1 MKHLRKFNEEFDAT
15 NSEGLNNIT
24 DVEDIFSNGID
35 VPVFLEDLVSGTG
48 LILVTKSGKVFE
60 KSKSNDWKEYESV
73 EAFKNET
80 GASLDEEY
88 AGNKSQ
94 QLLNLIAGADGA
106 TDGGTN
112 WRYDG
117 IDDYRVGDIESI
129 YFEGAPT
136 DMLKKLLER
145 YD

>member
-15 NSEGLNNIT
+15 NSDGLNTIT
-24 DVEDIFSNGID
+24 DIEDIFSYGVN
-35 VPVFLEDLVSGTG
+35 VPIFLEDLVSGTG
-48 LILVTKSGKVFE
+48 IILVTTSGKVFE

-88 AGNKSQ
+88 VGNKSQ
-94 QLLNLIAGADGA
+94 QLLNLI
-106 TDGGTN
+106 TDL
-112 WRYDG
+112 
-117 IDDYRVGDIESI
+117 DDYRVGDIESI
-129 YFEGAPT
+129 YFEGEPT

>member
-24 DVEDIFSNGID
+24 DIEDIFSNGIN

-48 LILVTKSGKVFE
+48 LILVTTSGKVFE

-88 AGNKSQ
+88 AGNRSQ
-94 QLLNLIAGADGA
+94 QLLNLIN
-106 TDGGTN
+106 GGV
-112 WRYDG
+112 
-117 IDDYRVGDIESI
+117 DDYRVGDIESL
-129 YFEGAPT
+129 YFEGEPT

>member
-24 DVEDIFSNGID
+24 DIEDIFSNGIN

-48 LILVTKSGKVFE
+48 LILVTTSGKVFE
-60 KSKSNDWKEYESV
+60 KKSNDWKEYESV

-88 AGNKSQ
+88 AGNRSQ
-94 QLLNLIAGADGA
+94 QLLNLIN
-106 TDGGTN
+106 GGV
-112 WRYDG
+112 
-117 IDDYRVGDIESI
+117 DDYRVGDIESL
-129 YFEGAPT
+129 YFEGEPT
-136 DMLKKLLER
+136 YMLKKLLER

>member
-15 NSEGLNNIT
+15 NSGGLNNIT
-24 DVEDIFSNGID
+24 DIEDIFSHGID
-35 VPVFLEDLVSGTG
+35 VPVFLEDLLSGTG
-48 LILVTKSGKVFE
+48 IILVTTSGKVFE
-60 KSKSNDWKEYESV
+60 KSNSNIWKEYESV
-73 EAFKNET
+73 ESFKSET
-80 GASLDEEY
+80 GASLDGEY

-94 QLLNLIAGADGA
+94 QLLNLI
-106 TDGGTN
+106 TD
-112 WRYDG
+112 

-129 YFEGAPT
+129 YFEGEPT

>member
-15 NSEGLNNIT
+15 NSDGLNNIT
-24 DVEDIFSNGID
+24 DIEDIFSNGIN

-48 LILVTKSGKVFE
+48 LILVTTSGKVFE

-88 AGNKSQ
+88 AGNRSQ
-94 QLLNLIAGADGA
+94 QLLNLIN
-106 TDGGTN
+106 GGV
-112 WRYDG
+112 
-117 IDDYRVGDIESI
+117 DDYRVGDIESL
-129 YFEGAPT
+129 YFEGEPT

>member
-1 MKHLRKFNEEFDAT
+1 MKHLRKFNEELSDGI
-15 NSEGLNNIT
+15 SSVGDLKE
-24 DVEDIFSNGID
+24 IFSNGIN

-48 LILVTKSGKVFE
+48 LILVTTSGKVFE
-60 KSKSNDWKEYESV
+60 KSKSNHWKEYESP

-88 AGNKSQ
+88 VESKSQ
-94 QLLNLIAGADGA
+94 QLLNLITGADGE
-106 TDGGTN
+106 
-112 WRYDG
+112 YDG

-129 YFEGAPT
+129 YFEDEPT
-136 DMLKKLLER
+136 DMLKKILER